1 MPKAVNQYILM
12 TVQLRFRIV
21 ICMIEWLNES
31 IFYLFIFF
39 MYLFIFF
46 LNFTQ
51 TCFAHEMTTTK
62 KRVKRNK
69 AFYCFNTFETCLIP
83 ATCIFALSAK

>member
-46 LNFTQ
+46 FKFHSNVF
-51 TCFAHEMTTTK
+51 C
-62 KRVKRNK
+62 
-69 AFYCFNTFETCLIP
+69 
-83 ATCIFALSAK
+83 S